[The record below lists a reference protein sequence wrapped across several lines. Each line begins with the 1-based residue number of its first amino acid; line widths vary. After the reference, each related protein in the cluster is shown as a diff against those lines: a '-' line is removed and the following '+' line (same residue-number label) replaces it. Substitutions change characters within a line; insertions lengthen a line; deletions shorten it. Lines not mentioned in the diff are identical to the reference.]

1 MSEAFKDLR
10 NFDDAHL
17 NLLNRM
23 VYDHWNWDSGN
34 PKEKALLDAIEIE
47 LEERKMGAYATPP
60 YDTDFHNGDQY
71 TQFETYN
78 CDGVRVGAGN
88 YNNELVIK
96 GANSIKYNGDEIIT
110 GMNGGLPRFGDNL
123 ESEIRRLIREEVH
136 SMSISGNSMDPVSK
150 DGAREV
156 AKEEIAAKFMKILD
170 L

>member
-17 NLLNRM
+17 KLLNRM

-47 LEERKMGAYATPP
+47 FEERKMGIHATPP
-60 YDTDFHNGDQY
+60 YDTDFHNGDSY
-71 TQFETYN
+71 VEFDTYN
-78 CDGVRVGAGN
+78 ASGVRVGAGS

-96 GANSIKYNGDEIIT
+96 SNGIKFNGDEIIS
-110 GMNGGLPRFGDNL
+110 GIGGGLPQFGSSL
-123 ESEIRRLIREEVH
+123 EAEIRRLIREEVQT
-136 SMSISGNSMDPVSK
+136 MSSSGNSMDPVSK